1 MSNYSTLKSSVQ
13 STIKQNGNNEITGS
27 LLQQTL
33 LAMINSLTVGY
44 QYIGIATPTTNPGT
58 PDQRVFYIAW
68 QPGTYSNFGGIIIN
82 NDEVCLL
89 RYDTEW
95 HKDITGVCSKNYI
108 SDELGYARSYFS
120 VTPGVAHSSSLD
132 IINCDIPAGEQF
144 ILYNELF
151 NNAAITNYELYFL
164 YDGASSAT
172 DIGAFSFGT
181 KRRVFTASQRIRQ
194 IRFYING
201 NRITN
206 AGNVQYTLLS
216 RWAYQWDFIN
226 TAYNNS
232 IVNSAKIQ
240 DGYNNTYPNI
250 ELDETNKK
258 VIIKNNG
265 FGIITIGRNRVGVS
279 LENDMELSYSGSRNG
294 AWVFSKDA
302 LMNNENSTVALTTN
316 NVFFADVNTAN
327 FNNNVILFYCYQGN
341 LIPVGLFGPQL
352 LQRQIDK
359 IKTTIQDLDIEHKSN
374 FGEQRV
380 EFPITVGSSHSSTLD
395 TINCDI
401 KAGEKYVIISE
412 LENGA
417 NVSFYGLYVW
427 YRGSSSSTFITSY
440 TFGTRTLTA
449 ANDIYKIGF
458 YINSANITA
467 SGKLKFTILSNW
479 ALKIYN
485 NGLNVEQLFSDN
497 IIAFDCYN
505 SSVQNIIIDEENK
518 SVTIKAAGLRIIYKN
533 GSFAITGTQDFVMSY
548 NQNVAANG
556 GWMLKRSAITGENIA
571 LESSN
576 IFFATVGTENFNNNI
591 LLYGVYY
598 GTLMPVGVLGPYL
611 QQARLLTPLL
621 KNMFQSAYN
630 PISIDDKLESF
641 AALFNNSGVCES
653 FIFMTDP
660 HLFATNNNFEKE
672 TFKRYI
678 SLLQKYYNSAPV
690 DWMICG
696 GDWLTSGDYK
706 DVACAKLGYIDAT
719 MRKLFK
725 HYFPLL
731 GNHDTNYQGIVGPS
745 DSSRGDLT
753 HQTLV
758 NLMFRENKNSY
769 YEFNGNNTRFVV
781 FDTQTDW
788 ETQMDAFKWE
798 QINWFAQKLLTNQWE
813 HIVILQHIY
822 YVSGT
827 TIAPMSENIQLLCG
841 AFNARQSITLNG
853 ITYNFG
859 NASGKVHCIIA
870 GHSHFDAI
878 VTDTNIPV
886 WLTTNMQAGG
896 IPTFDLILVDYNLNV
911 MKSIRVG
918 TGNDRTM
925 NLA

>member
-1 MSNYSTLKSSVQ
+1 MSNYASLKA
-13 STIKQNGNNEITGS
+13 TINANIKTNGNQEITGS
-27 LLQQTL
+27 VLNSVLNAMVNTL
-33 LAMINSLTVGY
+33 GAGY
-44 QYIGIATPTTNPGT
+44 QYAGVATPTTNPGT

-82 NDEVCLL
+82 NVEVCLL
-89 RYDTEW
+89 RYDTVW
-95 HKDITGVCSKNYI
+95 HKDITGVCSKDYI

-132 IINCDIPAGEQF
+132 IINCDIPVGEQF

-151 NNAAITNYELYFL
+151 DNAEITNYELYFL

-172 DIGAFSFGT
+172 DIGAYSFGT

-258 VIIKNNG
+258 VIIKKNG

-302 LMNNENSTVALTTN
+302 LMNNATVALTTS

-341 LIPVGLFGPQL
+341 LIPIGLFGPQL
-352 LQRQIDK
+352 LQRQIGK
-359 IKTTIQDLDIEHKSN
+359 IKTTIQDLDIDHKSK

-412 LENGA
+412 LEDGA
-417 NVSFYGLYVW
+417 DVSFYGLYVW
-427 YRGSSSSTFITSY
+427 YRGSSSATFITSY

-458 YINSANITA
+458 YINSANIIA
-467 SGKLKFTILSNW
+467 SGNLNFTILSNW

-505 SSVQNIIIDEENK
+505 NSAQNIIIDEENK
-518 SVTIKAAGLRIIYKN
+518 SVTIKATGLRIIYKN
-533 GSFAITGTQDFVMSY
+533 VSFAITGTQDFVMSY

-556 GWMLKRSAITGENIA
+556 GWMLKRSVVTGGNIT
-571 LESSN
+571 LDSSN
-576 IFFATVGTENFNNNI
+576 IFYAAVGTANFNNNI
-591 LLYGVYY
+591 LLFGVYY

-611 QQARLLTPLL
+611 QQARLLTPLR

-630 PISIDDKLESF
+630 PVSIDDKLESF
-641 AALFNNSGVCES
+641 AELFNNSGVCES

-678 SLLQKYYNSAPV
+678 SLLQKYYNSVPV

-725 HYFPLL
+725 HYFPVI
-731 GNHDTNYQGIVGPS
+731 GNHDTNYQGVVS
-745 DSSRGDLT
+745 SEDSNRGDLS

-758 NLMFRENKNSY
+758 NLMFRENGNTY
-769 YEFNGNNTRFVV
+769 YKFKGNNTQFYV
-781 FDTQTDW
+781 FDTGIDW
-788 ETQMDAFKWE
+788 ETAMDSFKWG
-798 QINWFAQKLLTNQWE
+798 QIDWFARSLVEEDAE
-813 HIVILQHIY
+813 HAVIIQHIFY
-822 YVSGT
+822 NSGT
-827 TIAPMSENIQLLCG
+827 NVNPMAENIQAIAG
-841 AFNARQSITLNG
+841 AYNSRSSVTLNG
-853 ITYNFG
+853 ITYNF
-859 NASGKVHCIIA
+859 SGCTGKIACAIA
-870 GHSHFDAI
+870 GHSHFDSI
-878 VTDTNIPV
+878 ITQDVSVPV
-886 WLTTNMQAGG
+886 WLTTNMMDGNT
-896 IPTFDLILVDYNLNV
+896 PTFDLCVIDYTAGK
-911 MKSIRVG
+911 MKSVRVG
-918 TGNDRTM
+918 TGSNREMT
-925 NLA
+925 LA